1 MIDVELEKLMQDI
14 RDGKF
19 HTMVLQLEKDQL
31 EKGHKPKPKSTNR
44 IQKIW
49 KKITSSFY
57 KLKN

>member
-19 HTMVLQLEKDQL
+19 HTMVLQLEKDQQ
-31 EKGHKPKPKSTNR
+31 KKVDKPKSPNR

-49 KKITSSFY
+49 KKITSSFH